1 MQDEADTVVRSGK
14 KDRRTWILGHV
25 TKLLDKSFL
34 TYASKHM
41 GPKANLLIEP
51 V

>member
-1 MQDEADTVVRSGK
+1 MQDEAETVVRSEK
-14 KDRRTWILGHV
+14 NRRTWIFGYV

-34 TYASKHM
+34 TYASKHV
-41 GPKANLLIEP
+41 GPKVNLPMEP

>member
-1 MQDEADTVVRSGK
+1 MQDEADTVVRSEK
-14 KDRRTWILGHV
+14 KTEEPGFLVV

-34 TYASKHM
+34 TYASKHV